1 MTALQPEVTVEDEFP
16 ELDELEV
23 IDAKELKLGGS
34 YHAYVY
40 IAVEDIYGTAD

>member
-1 MTALQPEVTVEDEFP
+1 MTALRPEVPVEEEFP

-23 IDAKELKLGGS
+23 IDSKELKLGGS

-40 IAVEDIYGTAD
+40 IAAEDVFETAD